1 MKRIIL
7 VIMYL
12 MESKQ
17 PWTDFFWVLRTILNI
32 PMILF
37 HELSHLLMIGLTGC
51 KVDLDPKKW
60 YFLAKKDIPYINSEG
75 KECVHV
81 GLGFAFPIALQDSN
95 PWKVLLVG
103 AAPLLAILFDIF
115 LCFYIPLKLPIPG
128 IFQWTLM
135 QLMIAY
141 FAWNVM
147 NGAWLSEDDK
157 NCIKTGWSKIKPKLL
172 FWKSMAKV
180 RFICFYYRIRNFLQ
194 KVFYLKKLF
203 VYLLP
208 KKKS

>member
-12 MESKQ
+12 MET

-37 HELSHLLMIGLTGC
+37 HELAHLLVIGLTRC
-51 KVDLDPKKW
+51 KAEIDPKKW
-60 YFLAKKDIPYINSEG
+60 YFLSKANQPYINSEG
-75 KECVHV
+75 NECVKV
-81 GLGFAFPIALQDSN
+81 GLGFAFPIAIQDPN

-115 LCFYIPLKLPIPG
+115 LCFYIPLKIHIPH
-128 IFQWTLM
+128 FYQWGLM

-141 FAWNVM
+141 FAGNVM
-147 NGAWLSEDDK
+147 RGAWLSKDDI
-157 NCIKTGWSKIKPKLL
+157 NCIKTGWNHIKPKIIFYKLNI
-172 FWKSMAKV
+172 KV
-180 RFICFYYRIRNFLQ
+180 QIVCIYYRTRNILQ
-194 KVFYLKKLF
+194 KVFNLKKLF
-203 VYLLP
+203 VHLLLW
-208 KKKS
+208 KDR